1 MGLTAQQMAISIQS
15 KFWLLAML
23 LFSAAVALFFTPQL
37 TGAFFSGGYFLLL
50 GAVLASASAVIA
62 QAFRTVRARS
72 PVSSVS
78 LAVQVV
84 GLGVVV
90 WAAFIFF
97 AGTHAGV

>member
-1 MGLTAQQMAISIQS
+1 
-15 KFWLLAML
+15 LLAVL
-23 LFSAAVALFFTPQL
+23 LFSAAVVLFIAPPL

-62 QAFRTVRARS
+62 QAVRTLRALS
-72 PVSSVS
+72 LVSSFS